1 MPQPWA
7 NSGSGLHLEVDRDHV
22 RSSLESALRDAVR
35 TGRLGAGTKRPPSRT
50 LAHEIGVARN
60 TVVNVYAQLVAEG
73 WLSARV

>member
-1 MPQPWA
+1 M
-7 NSGSGLHLEVDRDHV
+7 
-22 RSSLESALRDAVR
+22 RDAVR
-35 TGRLGAGTKRPPSRT
+35 TGRLGAGTKLPPSRT